1 MFATDK
7 LWRAVFA
14 VLEFSQHWPANFVR
28 KGLPPLC
35 QHPFESLF
43 AYRYL
48 TGAKPANYAS
58 AAIRWITKKHCFL
71 LYPPLY
77 RNSLLMSHTVIS
89 TYHRRSKRRG
99 EPNCSGHCRPSQARF
114 HFGIVMCENGF
125 RPPAAPYPIR
135 VIFKLEL
142 SRADCTSHCHKILKS
157 VGGHEIRP
165 SFPMLKLLTFGT
177 ALGAAAAFSPFMVN
191 FLSPFVPARFLQY
204 FRDVLN
210 LEILSHC
217 LTSK

>member
-1 MFATDK
+1 MRFWSSRSIGRQI
-7 LWRAVFA
+7 LQERGCC
-14 VLEFSQHWPANFVR
+14 R
-28 KGLPPLC
+28 
-35 QHPFESLF
+35 
-43 AYRYL
+43 
-48 TGAKPANYAS
+48 YAS
-58 AAIRWITKKHCFL
+58 TRLNHCSPTDICRLQNLQITLQLSLDGSQKNIAFSFIQHYIEIFL
-71 LYPPLY
+71 LML
-77 RNSLLMSHTVIS
+77 HAVS

-210 LEILSHC
+210 LEILVME
-217 LTSK
+217 